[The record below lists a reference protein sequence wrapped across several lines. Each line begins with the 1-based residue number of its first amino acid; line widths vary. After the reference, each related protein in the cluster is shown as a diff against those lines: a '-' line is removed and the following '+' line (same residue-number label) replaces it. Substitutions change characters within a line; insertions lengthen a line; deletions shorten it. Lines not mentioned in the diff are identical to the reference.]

1 MFNYITLRN
10 FKSFEN
16 ITIDFRNRQK
26 KAKPIILLYG
36 PNGIGKSNI
45 VSAFELLSDLFDT
58 MQVRDMLQRML
69 SDKKFDPKNQELM
82 VKLFHENF
90 KDMEDIIHEYK
101 MIGSTGNMFVEFGF
115 SLNDKDGVYQL
126 ETNDKQII
134 HEHLSYTLVKN
145 KGVYFDFTPE
155 EYNLNRKLFKTKNSY
170 TTILETA
177 KEYWGKHSILSI
189 IMHEIKDKSI
199 EYMEDQLTEKLIDVI
214 YTFKNISCAN
224 HGYKKFIDGRVR
236 ADSLKN
242 LKHGEI
248 DIEDA
253 EILTRAEQT
262 LNKFFTTLFP
272 SIKKVYYDTC
282 KTEST
287 VTYSLYFLKQI
298 GTKLRDI
305 PYKLESDGTTSL
317 LEMLPLLLNTVDGIT
332 SIIDEFDTGLHQVIK
347 YSLLESLQSNIEGQ
361 LILTTHDISLMD
373 SKIKKEYIYIVS
385 EDNNYQKYAKC
396 ITDTDQQIHIN
407 SSRSKQY
414 IDGKYQGLPQEA
426 HIDFVELD
434 NLFHDNN

>member
-1 MFNYITLRN
+1 
-10 FKSFEN
+10 
-16 ITIDFRNRQK
+16 
-26 KAKPIILLYG
+26 
-36 PNGIGKSNI
+36 
-45 VSAFELLSDLFDT
+45 
-58 MQVRDMLQRML
+58 
-69 SDKKFDPKNQELM
+69 
-82 VKLFHENF
+82 
-90 KDMEDIIHEYK
+90 
-101 MIGSTGNMFVEFGF
+101 
-115 SLNDKDGVYQL
+115 
-126 ETNDKQII
+126 
-134 HEHLSYTLVKN
+134 
-145 KGVYFDFTPE
+145 
-155 EYNLNRKLFKTKNSY
+155 
-170 TTILETA
+170 
-177 KEYWGKHSILSI
+177 
-189 IMHEIKDKSI
+189 MHEIKDKSM

-236 ADSLKN
+236 TDSLKN

-385 EDNNYQKYAKC
+385 EDDNYQKYAKC

-407 SSRSKQY
+407 SSCSKQY

-426 HIDFVELD
+426 HIDFVELN